1 MHKAHHLKDDLQ
13 RLYIKRKAEGRG
25 LISIEECIKDLI
37 AGLHHYIQNSQ
48 ERLISAA
55 WRSSG
60 EREVT

>member
-37 AGLHHYIQNSQ
+37 AGFHHFIQNSQ
-48 ERLISAA
+48 ERLISAT